1 MKFVSKIVEKVEALR
16 LAQICINGSI
26 FMEVMPL
33 PDDQYEVSV
42 RKDQERVLFDKF
54 LVIGRGKETRL
65 EGGIVSALTQADAV
79 NSVRCGRG
87 CYVGTHNADNTLKA
101 DQVEYVDFIGEESDD
116 DENAD
121 SGFIIRPYV
130 VDGVVM
136 SYIGEEWMR
145 GDIVDTTT
153 GAYSWVR
160 RWISDQHVDHWKRR
174 YSLSR
179 LIDLWNEVVG
189 LPLVG
194 EKLAESFMFFPVGA
208 CPKDVVQLICE
219 VNPLFISVKS
229 SVGDDHWLRRQA
241 DADLGTSASLVC
253 CSCENEVDEVVGS
266 PDGAEICQDCFNAG
280 QH

>member
-1 MKFVSKIVEKVEALR
+1 MNYVSKIVGKVEALR

-65 EGGIVSALTQADAV
+65 EGGIVSALTEADAV

-179 LIDLWNEVVG
+179 LIDIWNEVVG

-194 EKLAESFMFFPVGA
+194 EKLAEPFMIFPVGA
-208 CPKDVVQLICE
+208 SMTDVLLFLLDTCPQ
-219 VNPLFISVKS
+219 FISVKGK
-229 SVGDDHWLRRQA
+229 VEEDHWLRRQA
-241 DADLGTSASLVC
+241 DADLGNSASVVC
-253 CSCENEVDEVVGS
+253 DSCENEVVEVVGS